1 MFKNCLKVLILSTCV
16 FFLNSLPAYSQE
28 SESSVSQPSTLISPD
43 ESVSQAVK
51 RGDREKLIQIQN
63 DKIKEKITQKK
74 EDFKERV
81 QDIKDEK
88 KQAVVTK
95 IDEQLTDRQT
105 RLVSVLTKHLE
116 RLDAAIMKIEDKAEL
131 LTDDASKSKLTQ
143 QISEARQSIIVA
155 KQAVETQSQKVYAP
169 DVSSESRL
177 KAVVSQT
184 VANFRKDWSS
194 VKAKVKLAQTNTVE
208 VIKMYKDSKVTVSE
222 VSESSVN

>member
-1 MFKNCLKVLILSTCV
+1 MFKNCLKVLILSTCI

-28 SESSVSQPSTLISPD
+28 SESSVSQPSTYISPD

-51 RGDREKLIQIQN
+51 RGDRERLIQN
-63 DKIKEKITQKK
+63 DRMKEKKTQQK
-74 EDFKERV
+74 EDFKEKV
-81 QDIKDEK
+81 QNIKDEK
-88 KQAVVTK
+88 KQAVVAK
-95 IDEQLTDRQT
+95 IDEKLSDRQT

-116 RLDAAIMKIEDKAEL
+116 RLDAAIMTIEDKAEL
-131 LTDDASKSKLTQ
+131 LTDDANKSKLTQ

-208 VIKMYKDSKVTVSE
+208 VIKMYKGSKVTVSE

>member
-1 MFKNCLKVLILSTCV
+1 MFKNCLKVLILSTCI

-28 SESSVSQPSTLISPD
+28 SESSVSQPSTYISPD

-51 RGDREKLIQIQN
+51 RGDRERLIQN
-63 DKIKEKITQKK
+63 DRMKEKKTQQK
-74 EDFKERV
+74 EDFKEKV
-81 QDIKDEK
+81 QNIKDEK
-88 KQAVVTK
+88 KQAVVAK
-95 IDEQLTDRQT
+95 IDEKLSDRQT

-116 RLDAAIMKIEDKAEL
+116 RLDAAIMTIEDKAEL
-131 LTDDASKSKLTQ
+131 LTDDANKSKLTQ

-194 VKAKVKLAQTNTVE
+194 VKAKVVLAQTNTVE
-208 VIKMYKDSKVTVSE
+208 VIKMYRGSKVTVSE

>member
-1 MFKNCLKVLILSTCV
+1 MT
-16 FFLNSLPAYSQE
+16 
-28 SESSVSQPSTLISPD
+28 
-43 ESVSQAVK
+43 
-51 RGDREKLIQIQN
+51 
-63 DKIKEKITQKK
+63 
-74 EDFKERV
+74 
-81 QDIKDEK
+81 
-88 KQAVVTK
+88 
-95 IDEQLTDRQT
+95 
-105 RLVSVLTKHLE
+105 
-116 RLDAAIMKIEDKAEL
+116 IEDKAEL
-131 LTDDASKSKLTQ
+131 LTDDANKSKLTQ

-208 VIKMYKDSKVTVSE
+208 VIKIYRGSKVTVSE

>member
-1 MFKNCLKVLILSTCV
+1 MSKNCLKVLILSTCL

-28 SESSVSQPSTLISPD
+28 SESSVSQPSTYISPD

-51 RGDREKLIQIQN
+51 RGDRERLIQN
-63 DKIKEKITQKK
+63 DRMKEKKTQQK
-74 EDFKERV
+74 EDFKEKV
-81 QDIKDEK
+81 QNIKDEK
-88 KQAVVTK
+88 KQVVVAK
-95 IDEQLTDRQT
+95 IDEKLSDRQT

-116 RLDAAIMKIEDKAEL
+116 RLDAAIMTIEDKAEL
-131 LTDDASKSKLTQ
+131 LTDDANKSKLTQ

-208 VIKMYKDSKVTVSE
+208 VIKMYRDSKVTVSE

>member
-1 MFKNCLKVLILSTCV
+1 MFKNCLKVLILSTCI

-28 SESSVSQPSTLISPD
+28 SESSVSQPSTYISPD

-51 RGDREKLIQIQN
+51 RGDRERLIQN
-63 DKIKEKITQKK
+63 DRMKEKKTQQK
-74 EDFKERV
+74 EDFKEKV
-81 QDIKDEK
+81 QNIKDEK
-88 KQAVVTK
+88 KQAVVAK
-95 IDEQLTDRQT
+95 IDEKLSDRQT

-116 RLDAAIMKIEDKAEL
+116 RLDAAIMTIEDKAEL
-131 LTDDASKSKLTQ
+131 LTDDANKSKLTQ

-177 KAVVSQT
+177 KAIVSQT

-208 VIKMYKDSKVTVSE
+208 VIKMYRGSKVTVSE

>member
-1 MFKNCLKVLILSTCV
+1 MFKNCLKVLILSTCI

-28 SESSVSQPSTLISPD
+28 SESSVSQPSTYISPD

-51 RGDREKLIQIQN
+51 RGDRERLIQN
-63 DKIKEKITQKK
+63 DRMKEKKTQQK
-74 EDFKERV
+74 EDFKEKV
-81 QDIKDEK
+81 QNIKDEK
-88 KQAVVTK
+88 KQAVVAK
-95 IDEQLTDRQT
+95 IDEKLSDRQT

-116 RLDAAIMKIEDKAEL
+116 RLDAAIMTIEDKAEL
-131 LTDDASKSKLTQ
+131 LTDDANKSKLTQ

-155 KQAVETQSQKVYAP
+155 KQAVETQSQKVYTP

-208 VIKMYKDSKVTVSE
+208 VIKMYRGSKVTVSE

>member
-1 MFKNCLKVLILSTCV
+1 MFKNCLKVLILSTCI

-28 SESSVSQPSTLISPD
+28 SESSVSQPSTYISPD

-51 RGDREKLIQIQN
+51 RGDRERLIQN
-63 DKIKEKITQKK
+63 DRMKEKKTQQK
-74 EDFKERV
+74 EDFKEKV
-81 QDIKDEK
+81 QNIKDEK
-88 KQAVVTK
+88 KQAVVAK
-95 IDEQLTDRQT
+95 IDEKLSDRQT

-116 RLDAAIMKIEDKAEL
+116 RLDAAIMTIEDKAEL
-131 LTDDASKSKLTQ
+131 LTDDANKSKLTQ

-155 KQAVETQSQKVYAP
+155 KQAVETQSQKVYTP

-194 VKAKVKLAQTNTVE
+194 VKAKVVLAQTNTVE
-208 VIKMYKDSKVTVSE
+208 VIKMYRGSKVTVSE

>member
-1 MFKNCLKVLILSTCV
+1 MFKNCLKVLILSTCI

-28 SESSVSQPSTLISPD
+28 SESSVSQPSTYISPD

-51 RGDREKLIQIQN
+51 RGDRERLIQN
-63 DKIKEKITQKK
+63 DRMKEKKTQQK
-74 EDFKERV
+74 EDFKEKV
-81 QDIKDEK
+81 QNIKDEK
-88 KQAVVTK
+88 KQAVVAK
-95 IDEQLTDRQT
+95 IDEKLSDRQT

-116 RLDAAIMKIEDKAEL
+116 RLDAAIMTIEDKAEL
-131 LTDDASKSKLTQ
+131 LTDDANKSKLTQ

-208 VIKMYKDSKVTVSE
+208 VIKMYRGSKVTVSE

>member
-1 MFKNCLKVLILSTCV
+1 MFKNCLKVLILSTCI

-28 SESSVSQPSTLISPD
+28 SESSVSQPSTYISPD

-51 RGDREKLIQIQN
+51 RGDRERLIQN
-63 DKIKEKITQKK
+63 DRMKEKKTQQK
-74 EDFKERV
+74 EDFKEKV
-81 QDIKDEK
+81 QNIKDEK
-88 KQAVVTK
+88 KQAVVAK
-95 IDEQLTDRQT
+95 IDEKLSDRQT

-116 RLDAAIMKIEDKAEL
+116 RLDAAIMTIEDKAEL
-131 LTDDASKSKLTQ
+131 LTDDANKSKLTQ

-208 VIKMYKDSKVTVSE
+208 VIKMYRGSKVEVSE

>member
-1 MFKNCLKVLILSTCV
+1 MFKNCLKVLILSTCI

-28 SESSVSQPSTLISPD
+28 SESSVSQPSTYISPD

-51 RGDREKLIQIQN
+51 RGDRERLIQN
-63 DKIKEKITQKK
+63 DRMKEKKTQQK
-74 EDFKERV
+74 EDFKEKV
-81 QDIKDEK
+81 QNIKDEK
-88 KQAVVTK
+88 KQAVVAK
-95 IDEQLTDRQT
+95 IDEKLSDRQT

-116 RLDAAIMKIEDKAEL
+116 RLDAAIMTIEDKAEL
-131 LTDDASKSKLTQ
+131 LTDDANKSKLTQ

-208 VIKMYKDSKVTVSE
+208 VIKIYRGSKVTVSE

>member
-1 MFKNCLKVLILSTCV
+1 MFKNCLKVLILSTCI

-28 SESSVSQPSTLISPD
+28 SESSVSQPSTYISPD

-51 RGDREKLIQIQN
+51 RGDRERLIQN
-63 DKIKEKITQKK
+63 DRMKEKKTQQK
-74 EDFKERV
+74 EDFKEKV
-81 QDIKDEK
+81 QNIKDEK
-88 KQAVVTK
+88 KQAVVAK
-95 IDEQLTDRQT
+95 IDEKLSDRQT

-116 RLDAAIMKIEDKAEL
+116 RLDAAIMTIEDKAEL
-131 LTDDASKSKLTQ
+131 LTDDANKSKLTQ

-194 VKAKVKLAQTNTVE
+194 VKAKVVLAQTNTVE
-208 VIKMYKDSKVTVSE
+208 VIKMYRGSKVEVSE